1 MTVDEFIKK
10 WTAENP
16 LEKAAKDTS
25 EGALCGEFLIG
36 ENKKIRFSKGNL
48 QFNASE
54 GSHKTADGI
63 LKPGIW
69 RFAEH
74 QWDTIGNGN
83 KENSP
88 GYAGF
93 VDLFGW
99 GTSGWKS
106 GAIGYQP
113 YSTSSS
119 YNEYFPGNASKN
131 NLIGK
136 YKNADW
142 GVYNPI
148 SNGGNQ
154 SGQWRTLTT
163 YEWKYLFQHNKWSMG
178 TIDGKLC
185 FLLIPDKVSVHFK
198 ILRGGEEGWQGNST
212 DYLGNTFT
220 AEKFK
225 KYEDQGVVALPCGGR
240 RSGASLYDVGSYGYY
255 WSSSANNDYSA
266 YDFFFHSEGVNSSD
280 NRNRCYGCSVR
291 LVQDV

>member
-36 ENKKIRFSKGNL
+36 VNKKIRFSKGNL
-48 QFNASE
+48 QFNASK
-54 GSHKTADGI
+54 GTHKTADDK
-63 LKPGIW
+63 LLPGTW

-74 QWDTIGNGN
+74 QWDVIGNGN
-83 KENSP
+83 KEISP

-106 GAIGYQP
+106 GARCYQP

-119 YNEYFPGNASKN
+119 YNEYIPGNASEN

-154 SGQWRTLTT
+154 PGQWRTLTK
-163 YEWKYLFQHNKWSMG
+163 YEWNYLFQHNKWSLG
-178 TIDGKLC
+178 TIEGKSC
-185 FLLIPDKVSVHFK
+185 FLLIPDKVSDFK
-198 ILRGGEEGWQGNST
+198 ILRGGEEGWIGNLT
-212 DYLGNTFT
+212 DYSGNTFT
-220 AEKFK
+220 AEQFK
-225 KYEDQGVVALPCGGR
+225 KYEDQGVVALPCGGY
-240 RSGASLYDVGSYGYY
+240 RSGTSLGNVGSRGYY
-255 WSSSANNDYSA
+255 WSSSVYNDYYA
-266 YDFFFHSEGVNSSD
+266 CDFYFFSQKVSSSD
-280 NRNRCYGCSVR
+280 SSYRSNGFSVR

>member
-36 ENKKIRFSKGNL
+36 KDKKIRFSRGNL

-54 GSHKTADGI
+54 GSHKTADEI
-63 LKPGIW
+63 LRPGTW

-74 QWDTIGNGN
+74 QWDVIGNGN
-83 KENSP
+83 KEISP

-106 GAIGYQP
+106 GARCYQP

-119 YNEYFPGNASKN
+119 YNEYIPGNASEN

-154 SGQWRTLTT
+154 PGQWRTLTK
-163 YEWKYLFQHNKWSMG
+163 YEWNYLFQHNKWSLG

-185 FLLIPDKVSVHFK
+185 FLLIPDKVSEHFK
-198 ILRGGEEGWQGNST
+198 ILRGGEDGWIGNLT
-212 DYLGNTFT
+212 DYSGNTFT
-220 AEKFK
+220 SEKFK
-225 KYEDQGVVALPCGGR
+225 KYEDQGVVALPCGGYR
-240 RSGASLYDVGSYGYY
+240 VGSSLYDVGSCGYY
-255 WSSSANNDYSA
+255 WSSSARNDILA
-266 YDFFFHSEGVNSSD
+266 YDFFFHSVKVNSSD
-280 NRNRCYGCSVR
+280 DRSRSRGCSVR